1 MAEGKNPL
9 ELVVTKN
16 VVGALETNI
25 EQLEVYVTSKLEE
38 YKPELYKGDA
48 VSAKKDR
55 AELNNSKKF
64 LANTRIN
71 LMRELMKPY
80 SDFETRCKNLEK
92 QIDMASNALDEIV
105 KVKENEEKEAKR
117 ENINA
122 LWKMK
127 NFHLVPLDNIFNP
140 KWLNKSTKES
150 DISQEMDAIIERIY
164 KDLKTIEKFEE
175 DAETIKAHYLIC
187 LDIGDSLDYGE
198 ELRKK
203 RKLAEEEAK
212 TRAEREHTAKIEQQQ
227 KEVAKEVIAVIKK
240 EQSVTSGLASEALGI
255 EPAETKKVEIKEY
268 VVSIKATEEQLMR
281 LKSACNALSIEYSV
295 EELTF

>member
-92 QIDMASNALDEIV
+92 QIDMASNALDGIV
-105 KVKENEEKEAKR
+105 KVKENEEKEVKR

-127 NFHLVPLDNIFNP
+127 NFHLVPFDNVFNP

>member
-80 SDFETRCKNLEK
+80 SDFETRCL
-92 QIDMASNALDEIV
+92 
-105 KVKENEEKEAKR
+105 
-117 ENINA
+117 
-122 LWKMK
+122 
-127 NFHLVPLDNIFNP
+127 
-140 KWLNKSTKES
+140 
-150 DISQEMDAIIERIY
+150 
-164 KDLKTIEKFEE
+164 
-175 DAETIKAHYLIC
+175 YL
-187 LDIGDSLDYGE
+187 
-198 ELRKK
+198 
-203 RKLAEEEAK
+203 
-212 TRAEREHTAKIEQQQ
+212 
-227 KEVAKEVIAVIKK
+227 
-240 EQSVTSGLASEALGI
+240 
-255 EPAETKKVEIKEY
+255 
-268 VVSIKATEEQLMR
+268 
-281 LKSACNALSIEYSV
+281 
-295 EELTF
+295 